1 MANPHPTIK
10 WSQKKDQLLLTI
22 AVQDIEKP
30 EINIESSKLH
40 FKGKQK
46 EGSSYDT
53 TLEFFDEI
61 DPKASK
67 YRSVSQNHWEF
78 MLKKKDT
85 TKPFWKRLIKSADK
99 CPWITVDWN
108 HFSAE
113 GDDDD
118 DNNGGAGGKD
128 WGDLDGMFKQMG
140 EGMGG
145 GGGGG
150 GGAGMTPDMNDLD
163 DEDTDSDDEPMPD
176 LEDVPKTDNENK
188 TTETTKKETV

>member
-85 TKPFWKRLIKSADK
+85 TKPFWKRLIKSVDK